1 MAISRTGPGGQDDG
15 ISRESKTAAV
25 FKRTER
31 LAAKFGG
38 GKFGVGKFSRKK
50 IIRIKNL

>member
-1 MAISRTGPGGQDDG
+1 MVISRSGRLPEDG
-15 ISRESKTAAV
+15 DITRESTTPGV
-25 FKRTER
+25 FKRKER

>member
-1 MAISRTGPGGQDDG
+1 MVISRTEHGAGDAG
-15 ISRESKTAAV
+15 ISREVKTAGV
-25 FKRTER
+25 FKRKER

-50 IIRIKNL
+50 IIRVKNL

>member
-1 MAISRTGPGGQDDG
+1 MVISRTGRGAEDG
-15 ISRESKTAAV
+15 DISREAQTPAI
-25 FKRTER
+25 FKRKER

-50 IIRIKNL
+50 IVRVKNL

>member
-1 MAISRTGPGGQDDG
+1 MVISRTERAAEDGG
-15 ISRESKTAAV
+15 ISREVKTTAI
-25 FKRTER
+25 FKRKER

-50 IIRIKNL
+50 IVREKNL